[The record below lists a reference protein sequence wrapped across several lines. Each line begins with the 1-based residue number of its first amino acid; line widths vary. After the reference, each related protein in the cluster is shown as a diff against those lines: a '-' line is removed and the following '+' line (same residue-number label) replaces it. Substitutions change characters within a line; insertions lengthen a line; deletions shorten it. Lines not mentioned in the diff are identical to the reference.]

1 MSGIETFGLIPKQL
15 KQSQMPFLCI
25 RDYKITSQSGNPRG
39 NDSIGTERGDYE
51 WWFVLP
57 NELMENT
64 THTWEEY
71 ESMATRLSQKIATL
85 HHGASQMKQMG
96 QNLTNISGKGGSNPA
111 EWLERNAHMLTDT
124 ELANTL
130 NYRVDSALMYK
141 NSNRREITFSFQLA
155 DYFLDGGD
163 ITGYGSE
170 YMYRAIRKL
179 QELSCPASTGGVY
192 RLEFPRIFEIET
204 TGQEITENP
213 MVWIK
218 FAALTA
224 VQPTWKNP
232 YSGPT
237 FDAIYPTQ
245 VDLQLTFKD
254 MKPMFR
260 HNFNTGGLV
269 ETS

>member
-1 MSGIETFGLIPKQL
+1 MAGIEVFQLIPKQL

-85 HHGASQMKQMG
+85 HHGVSQMKQMG
-96 QNLTNISGKGGSNPA
+96 QNLTNISGQGGSSPA
-111 EWLERNAHMLTDT
+111 AWLERNAHMLTDT
-124 ELANTL
+124 ELANSL

-141 NSNRREITFSFQLA
+141 NSNRREITFTLQLT
-155 DYFLDGGD
+155 DYFLSGEESANKK
-163 ITGYGSE
+163 IYE
-170 YMYRAIRKL
+170 AVRKL
-179 QELSCPASTGGVY
+179 QELSCPAHTGGAY
-192 RLEFPRIFEIET
+192 RLEFPRIFEVYTE
-204 TGQEITENP
+204 GQWDSP
-213 MVWIK
+213 MI
-218 FAALTA
+218 FMRHAALTA
-224 VQPTWKNP
+224 VQPTWKSP
-232 YSGPT
+232 YMKT
-237 FDAIYPTQ
+237 ENTEFYPQ
-245 VDLQLTFKD
+245 MVDLQLTFKD
-254 MKPMFR
+254 MKPLFR

-269 ETS
+269 ETSE